1 MINRKMAF
9 SFLLAI
15 LLLLS
20 SIAGTH
26 LGRSFNTSVLAAGAS
41 SKKISDD
48 LKNAIS
54 KDPNKKLKVIVQT
67 NAPPSRGLVST
78 VGISGG
84 NVKKSYR
91 NLNAVTIEIP
101 AKAVEALSLSK
112 DIKFVSLDA
121 ATRVAGH
128 LEATTGTDQARS
140 YWNSSDGGDSFGSL
154 DGSGVG
160 IAILDSGIDPNHHA
174 FHHSSGV
181 GSRIIQNV
189 DFTGEGRTDDPYG
202 HGTHVA
208 ATAAG
213 NAHVAGGA
221 YTGIAPGANILNVRV
236 LGSIGQGAISD
247 ALSGIDWCIT
257 NKDYYNIRVL
267 NMSFGT
273 IAVDSYVNDPLCQ
286 AVRRAF
292 DAGLVVCAAAGNL
305 GKDENGT
312 KLYGAIH
319 SPGIEPTAITVGA
332 TNTLGTNARSD
343 DAIASYSSRGP
354 TRGYTTD
361 TDGTIHYDNLIKPDL
376 VAPGNKLIE
385 AKSPG
390 NYLITNHPQLDAP
403 VSSYAPH
410 AMMYMSGTSM
420 ATPVVAGAAAL
431 MFQRHPFLTPN
442 LLKAALE
449 FTAQPV
455 EGFNNLEQGAG
466 QLNVEGAVRLAG
478 LIRQDLVGL
487 SVGEPLLN
495 GPAPTQQ
502 TTIAGETFDWGQGII
517 QRWNFVSGSD
527 LFLFYQGIYGPAVM
541 LAEGVA
547 LSSGVLVSDGTLLSS
562 GALLS
567 EGVLVSDGT
576 LLSNGVLLSEGTL
589 LSSGTMAD
597 GTMLSSGV
605 LVSDSVLAS
614 STSPPASAALA
625 QAALNGE
632 NTASMQVATD
642 NSSGG
647 W

>member
-1 MINRKMAF
+1 MISRKIVF
-9 SFLLAI
+9 SFLLTT

-20 SIAGTH
+20 SFAGLH
-26 LGRSFNTSVLAAGAS
+26 LGRSFDTSVHAGGVTP
-41 SKKISDD
+41 KKLSDD
-48 LKNAIS
+48 LRNAIS
-54 KDPNKKLKVIVQT
+54 KDPDKKLKVIVQT
-67 NAPPSRGLVST
+67 NAPPSRGLVSS

-84 NVKKSYR
+84 NIKKSYR
-91 NLNAVTIEIP
+91 NLNAVSIEIP

-121 ATRVAGH
+121 TTRVAGH
-128 LEATTGTDQARS
+128 LEATTGTDQARN
-140 YWNSSDGGDSFGSL
+140 YGNSSNGGGSFGSL
-154 DGSGVG
+154 DGSGIG

-174 FHHSSGV
+174 FHHSSGS
-181 GSRIIQNV
+181 GSRIIQNI

-221 YTGIAPGANILNVRV
+221 YTGIAPGANILNIRV
-236 LGSIGQGAISD
+236 LGSVGQGAISD
-247 ALSGIDWCIT
+247 ALAGIDWCIT
-257 NKDYYNIRVL
+257 NKNYYNIRVL
-267 NMSFGT
+267 NMSFGA

-292 DAGLVVCAAAGNL
+292 DEGLVVCAAAGNL

-319 SPGIEPTAITVGA
+319 SPGIAPTAITVGA
-332 TNTLGTNARSD
+332 TNTFGTDARSD

-361 TDGTIHYDNLIKPDL
+361 ASGTIHYDNLIKPDL

-390 NYLITNHPQLDAP
+390 NYLVTNHPQLDAP
-403 VSSYAPH
+403 VSSYAH
-410 AMMYMSGTSM
+410 HSMMYMSGTSM

-431 MFQRHPFLTPN
+431 MLQQNPFLTPN

-449 FTAQPV
+449 FTSQPID
-455 EGFNNLEQGAG
+455 GFNNLEQGAG

-478 LIRQDLVGL
+478 LIRQDLAGL
-487 SVGEPLLN
+487 SVGDPLLN
-495 GPAPTQQ
+495 GPAPIQATL
-502 TTIAGETFDWGQGII
+502 IAGENFSWGQGII
-517 QRWNFVSGSD
+517 QQWNFISGLD
-527 LFLFYQGIYGPAVM
+527 LFLYYQGIYG
-541 LAEGVA
+541 
-547 LSSGVLVSDGTLLSS
+547 SGVLVSDGVILSNGVLVSDGSLLSS
-562 GALLS
+562 GVLLS

-576 LLSNGVLLSEGTL
+576 LLSNGVLLSEGSL

-597 GTMLSSGV
+597 GSLLSSGV

-614 STSPPASAALA
+614 STSDASAMAIA
-625 QAALNGE
+625 QSALNGE
-632 NTASMQVATD
+632 NTASMPVRPD
-642 NSSGG
+642 DSSGG

>member
-1 MINRKMAF
+1 MRSRKSAF
-9 SFLLAI
+9 HFLLPI
-15 LLLLS
+15 LLLFP
-20 SIAGTH
+20 SIAGLH
-26 LGRSFNTSVLAAGAS
+26 IGRSFNSSAQAAGAS
-41 SKKISDD
+41 HKKISDD
-48 LKNAIS
+48 LQGTIGKE
-54 KDPNKKLKVIVQT
+54 PNKKVKIIVQT
-67 NAPPSRGLVST
+67 DAGPSTALVSSI
-78 VGISGG
+78 GSSGG
-84 NVKKSYR
+84 NVRRSYK
-91 NLNAVTIEIP
+91 NLNAVAVEIP
-101 AKAVEALSLSK
+101 AKAVEALASRK

-121 ATRVAGH
+121 ATQVAGH
-128 LEATTGTDQARS
+128 LEATTGTDQARN
-140 YWNSSDGGDSFGSL
+140 YWNSSNGGGTFGPL
-154 DGSGVG
+154 DGAGVG

-174 FHHSSGV
+174 FLHPDLS
-181 GSRIIQNV
+181 GSRIIQNL

-208 ATAAG
+208 STAAG
-213 NAHVAGGA
+213 NAHIAGGA
-221 YTGIAPGANILNVRV
+221 YTGIAPAANLINVRV
-236 LGSIGQGAISD
+236 LGAQGQGAISD
-247 ALSGIDWCIT
+247 ALAGIDWCIT
-257 NKDYYNIRVL
+257 NKNYYNIRVL
-267 NMSFGT
+267 NMSFGA

-319 SPGIEPTAITVGA
+319 SPGTEPTAITVGA
-332 TNTLGTNARSD
+332 TNTLGTDGRSD
-343 DAIASYSSRGP
+343 DLIASYSSRGP

-361 TDGTIHYDNLIKPDL
+361 AGGTIHYDNLIKPDL

-390 NYLITNHPQLDAP
+390 NYLVTQHPQFDAN
-403 VSSYAPH
+403 VSSSAH
-410 AMMYMSGTSM
+410 HGMMYMSGTSM

-431 MFQRHPFLTPN
+431 MLQQHPFLTPN

-455 EGFNNLEQGAG
+455 DGFNNLEQGAG
-466 QLNVEGAVRLAG
+466 QLNVEGAVRLAS
-478 LIRQDLVGL
+478 LIRQDLGWL
-487 SVGEPLLN
+487 SVGDPLLN
-495 GPAPTQQ
+495 GPAPMQQ
-502 TTIAGETFDWGQGII
+502 TTIAGETFGWGQGII

-527 LFLFYQGIYGPAVM
+527 LFLFYQGIYGSGVM

-547 LSSGVLVSDGTLLSS
+547 LSSGVLVSDGVLLSS
-562 GALLS
+562 GVLLS

-597 GTMLSSGV
+597 GTLLSSGV

-614 STSPPASAALA
+614 STSPSASAAIA
-625 QAALNGE
+625 QSALNGE
-632 NTASMQVATD
+632 NTASMQVKAD
-642 NSSGG
+642 NSSG

>member
-1 MINRKMAF
+1 MISRKMAL
-9 SFLLAI
+9 SFLLAT

-26 LGRSFNTSVLAAGAS
+26 LGRSFTTSALAAGAS

-48 LKNAIS
+48 LRNTIN

-67 NAPPSRGLVST
+67 NAPPSKGLVSS
-78 VGISGG
+78 VNVSGG

-101 AKAVEALSLSK
+101 AKAVESLSSAK

-121 ATRVAGH
+121 TTRVAGH
-128 LEATTGTDQARS
+128 LEATTGTDQARN
-140 YWNSSDGGDSFGSL
+140 YWNSSNGGGSFGSL
-154 DGSGVG
+154 DGSGIG

-174 FHHSSGV
+174 FHYSSGP

-189 DFTGEGRTDDPYG
+189 DFTGEGRIDDPYG

-208 ATAAG
+208 AAAAG

-221 YTGIAPGANILNVRV
+221 YTGIAPGANIINVRV
-236 LGSIGQGAISD
+236 LGSVGQGAMSD
-247 ALSGIDWCIT
+247 ALAGIDWCIT

-267 NMSFGT
+267 NMSFGA

-332 TNTLGTNARSD
+332 TNTFGTDARSD

-354 TRGYTTD
+354 TRGYITD
-361 TDGTIHYDNLIKPDL
+361 ADGTIHYDNLIKPDL

-390 NYLITNHPQLDAP
+390 NYLVTNHPQLDAP

-410 AMMYMSGTSM
+410 GMMYMSGTSM
-420 ATPVVAGAAAL
+420 ATPVVAGTVAL
-431 MFQRHPFLTPN
+431 MFQQNPFLTPN

-455 EGFNNLEQGAG
+455 NGFNNLEQGAG

-478 LIRQDLVGL
+478 LIRHDLAGLTVGD
-487 SVGEPLLN
+487 SLLN
-495 GPAPTQQ
+495 GPAPIQMTS
-502 TTIAGETFDWGQGII
+502 IGGETFSWGQGII
-517 QRWNFVSGSD
+517 QRWNFISGSN
-527 LFLFYQGIYGPAVM
+527 LFLLYQGIYG
-541 LAEGVA
+541 
-547 LSSGVLVSDGTLLSS
+547 S

-567 EGVLVSDGT
+567 EGVVLSSGILVSDATLLSNGVLLSQGVLVSDGT

-597 GTMLSSGV
+597 GTLLSSGV
-605 LVSDSVLAS
+605 LVSDSVLAA
-614 STSPPASAALA
+614 STSPSASATIAQSALS
-625 QAALNGE
+625 GE
-632 NTASMQVATD
+632 NTAGMPLKPD
-642 NSSGG
+642 NSNGG